1 MQEYPTSE
9 ITLKSAIELHA
20 MGNIKSAL
28 VMYKRLMNQPH
39 GLDGHLLHY
48 YGLALFQEGPIK
60 LGLLY
65 MLKAYRTDKRNF
77 DFTNNLVFV
86 LNSLKRF
93 SLSRRLCE
101 KLLDLRSDKPEIYLN
116 LGLANKGLKKF
127 NEAKENFIKFS
138 EHFPDDWRAPY
149 NLGVLFF
156 DSGAYEQAIHSFL
169 RALKLNSNAFD
180 IFLNL
185 GTAYFKIWKYSE
197 AERYLVEANK
207 RARGNQ
213 QAAFNLAQ
221 LHIENNRFRDALFL
235 LESIL
240 DKDSQFPFAFSSYF
254 FTKMRVCNW
263 NNYQEESSALIEGAR
278 QGNLNL
284 NPFSLMSVT
293 DDLSLLQKTSSRW
306 IEKYM
311 GSRHSNVQVQ
321 GLNMGQEKVF
331 DAENIARIKLG
342 YFSSDFHDHATLHLA
357 IELFEMHNKADFEVF
372 AFSYGKHSSDI
383 LRRRAEGAFEHFID
397 ISGMSDTEVVVFAR
411 SLGLDVAVDL
421 KGYTQRSRPGIFFDR
436 VAPIQIS
443 FLGYPGTLGGIF
455 MDYAIADHYVVP
467 ESARRYYSEEV
478 VDLSGGYQPRR
489 KRFSGSRKSVTR
501 SHYCLPKQALV
512 YCCFNNSYKITPAI
526 FGIWTEIVAGVSDSV
541 LWVLADNQEVR
552 DNLRREFAE
561 QGLNEARL
569 IFADRVG
576 VEEHLSR
583 HILADVFLDTFPY
596 GAHTSARDCLSM
608 SLPIVTLCG
617 ESFSSRVAASLL
629 DGLGLADLISTDL
642 DGYKQT
648 AIRLGN
654 DPAYLEATRGA
665 LETNLDRMGFFDPKI
680 YVDRY
685 EQLLKKIHATHR
697 ALRVSH

>member
-1 MQEYPTSE
+1 
-9 ITLKSAIELHA
+9 
-20 MGNIKSAL
+20 
-28 VMYKRLMNQPH
+28 
-39 GLDGHLLHY
+39 
-48 YGLALFQEGPIK
+48 
-60 LGLLY
+60 

-169 RALKLNSNAFD
+169 RALKLNSNSFD

-221 LHIENNRFRDALFL
+221 LHIENNSFRDALFL

-240 DKDSQFPFAFSSYF
+240 DKDGQFPFAFSSYF
-254 FTKMRVCNW
+254 FTKMRVCDW

-311 GSRHSNVQVQ
+311 GSRHSNVQVR
-321 GLNMGQEKVF
+321 
-331 DAENIARIKLG
+331 ARIE
-342 YFSSDFHDHATLHLA
+342 F
-357 IELFEMHNKADFEVF
+357 
-372 AFSYGKHSSDI
+372 
-383 LRRRAEGAFEHFID
+383 RR
-397 ISGMSDTEVVVFAR
+397 
-411 SLGLDVAVDL
+411 
-421 KGYTQRSRPGIFFDR
+421 
-436 VAPIQIS
+436 
-443 FLGYPGTLGGIF
+443 
-455 MDYAIADHYVVP
+455 
-467 ESARRYYSEEV
+467 
-478 VDLSGGYQPRR
+478 
-489 KRFSGSRKSVTR
+489 
-501 SHYCLPKQALV
+501 
-512 YCCFNNSYKITPAI
+512 
-526 FGIWTEIVAGVSDSV
+526 
-541 LWVLADNQEVR
+541 
-552 DNLRREFAE
+552 
-561 QGLNEARL
+561 
-569 IFADRVG
+569 
-576 VEEHLSR
+576 
-583 HILADVFLDTFPY
+583 
-596 GAHTSARDCLSM
+596 
-608 SLPIVTLCG
+608 
-617 ESFSSRVAASLL
+617 
-629 DGLGLADLISTDL
+629 
-642 DGYKQT
+642 
-648 AIRLGN
+648 
-654 DPAYLEATRGA
+654 
-665 LETNLDRMGFFDPKI
+665 
-680 YVDRY
+680 
-685 EQLLKKIHATHR
+685 
-697 ALRVSH
+697 